1 MGSICSRAIDEF
13 DDLRQRAD
21 WIDRHTF
28 NHTSFASISQRDE
41 QVGNFPIACQHGD
54 RQHTFH
60 GPELPIQRQFAD
72 HQVIRN
78 ILFGE
83 QAKSAEDTDRH
94 RKVEG
99 RTLFFYIC
107 RSEVNDNL
115 LIWSTVAVVADRRKY
130 TVFRFPNGSIRQADD
145 YSLAIAAGC

>member
-1 MGSICSRAIDEF
+1 MNSTTSVK
-13 DDLRQRAD
+13 RAD
-21 WIDRHTF
+21 RINRHTF
-28 NHTSFASISQRDE
+28 NHAGFASISQRDE
-41 QVGNFPIACQHGD
+41 QVRDFPVAGQHRD

-94 RKVEG
+94 RKVKG
-99 RTLFFYIC
+99 RTLFFYIG

-115 LIWSTVAVVADRRKY
+115 LIRSTIAVVADRRKH
-130 TVFRFPNGSIRQADD
+130 TVFRFSHGGIRQADD
-145 YSLAIAAGC
+145 DSLAIAAGC